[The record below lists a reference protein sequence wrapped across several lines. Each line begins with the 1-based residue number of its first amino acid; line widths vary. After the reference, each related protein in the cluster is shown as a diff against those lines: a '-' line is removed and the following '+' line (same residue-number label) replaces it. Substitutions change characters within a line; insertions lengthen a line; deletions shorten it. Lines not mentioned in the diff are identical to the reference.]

1 MLRTLTL
8 ALANMTMRVTSAGH
22 KVGVVEKS
30 TLVGKC
36 LFVVVECTFRG
47 TFTYSVCS
55 VVRAVCAHT
64 SIKSFSSQ
72 GGVT

>member
-1 MLRTLTL
+1 MLRTLAL

-22 KVGVVEKS
+22 GHKVGVVDKS

-36 LFVVVECTFRG
+36 LFVVVEC